1 MAQHMRWQAHIIPHC
16 ETQAPVISRPR
27 DCYSDSS
34 DSGAWPAIFL

>member
-27 DCYSDSS
+27 DFYSDSS